1 MSAAPAAAAPAA
13 EVKKVKLS
21 LTQKHLPVDVW
32 RMLTPKTSYGSTIY
46 DCVKSA
52 VTYPDSGCGLYAP
65 DPECYD
71 VFAEIFHP
79 VIAEYHKVNVATLK
93 SVHDLGDANNLCDL
107 PEEYANQVVSTR
119 VRVGRTVKGY
129 PMADKLS
136 RAQRLEMEGRI
147 RDSLCKLDGDLAGTY
162 QSLCDMSNDERKAL
176 IEEHIL
182 FNDADDKYLEAA
194 GGYSDWPIGRGVF
207 MNNAK
212 NFIVW
217 VNEEDHIRII
227 SMQKGAN
234 LKQVW
239 GRLVRAIHA
248 MEEKM
253 EFVRHEKFGYLT
265 FCPTNIGTGLRASVH
280 VKVPKCAETGKLDT
294 ICASLDLQPRGIH
307 GEHTESVGGVYD
319 ISNKIRIGRTEWDLI
334 NTMWSGVKTL
344 LDTEMAKAPEA

>member
-1 MSAAPAAAAPAA
+1 MSKQ
-13 EVKKVKLS
+13 EKKQS
-21 LTQKHLPVDVW
+21 LTEKYLPKDVW
-32 RMLTPKTSYGSTIY
+32 RMLSLKTSYGTNIY

-52 VTYPDSGCGLYAP
+52 VEFPDSNCGLYAP
-65 DPECYD
+65 DPEAYD
-71 VFAEIFHP
+71 VFSEVFHP
-79 VIAEYHKVNVATLK
+79 VIADYHKVDVKSLK
-93 SVHDLGDANNLCDL
+93 SIHDLGDANKLIDL
-107 PEEYANQVVSTR
+107 PENYANQIVSTR

-129 PMADKLS
+129 PMAAKLT
-136 RAQRLEMEGRI
+136 RAQRLEMEERI
-147 RDSLCKLDGDLAGTY
+147 KNSLCKLDGDLAGTY
-162 QSLCDMSNDERKAL
+162 KSLTEMSYDERNAL

-182 FNDADDKYLEAA
+182 YNDADDKYLRSA
-194 GGYSDWPIGRGVF
+194 GGYNDWPIGRGIF
-207 MNNAK
+207 MNHAK

-248 MEEKM
+248 MEEHM
-253 EFVRHEKFGYLT
+253 EFVRHDKFGYLT

-280 VKVPKCAETGKLDT
+280 VKVPKSAESGKLNT
-294 ICASLDLQPRGIH
+294 ICAELDLQPRGIH

-334 NTMWSGVKTL
+334 NTMWVGVKKL
-344 LDTEMAKAPEA
+344 

>member
-1 MSAAPAAAAPAA
+1 MTND
-13 EVKKVKLS
+13 KKPS
-21 LTQKHLPVDVW
+21 LTEKYLPKDVW
-32 RMLTPKTSYGSTIY
+32 RMLSLKTSFGTTIY
-46 DCVKSA
+46 DCIKSA
-52 VTYPDSGCGLYAP
+52 VENPDSNCGLYAP
-65 DPECYD
+65 DPEAYD
-71 VFAEIFHP
+71 TFSELFHP
-79 VIAEYHKVNVATLK
+79 VIAEYHKVDVSTLK
-93 SVHDLGDANNLCDL
+93 SVHDLGDASNLEDL
-107 PEEYANQVVSTR
+107 PEQYANAIVSTR

-129 PMADKLS
+129 PMASKLT
-136 RAQRLEMEGRI
+136 RTQRLEMEGRI
-147 RDSLCKLDGDLAGTY
+147 KDVLTKLDGDLAGTY
-162 QSLCDMSNDERKAL
+162 KSLVDMSYEERDAL

-182 FNDADDKYLEAA
+182 YNDADDKYLRSA
-194 GGYSDWPIGRGVF
+194 GGYNDWPIGRGIF
-207 MNNAK
+207 MNHAK

-248 MEEKM
+248 LETKM
-253 EFVRHEKFGYLT
+253 EFVRHDKFGYLT

-280 VKVPKCAETGKLDT
+280 VKVPKCAEKGELNP

-334 NTMWSGVKTL
+334 NTMWTGVRKL
-344 LDTEMAKAPEA
+344 LDVEFKQ